1 MSAEPKAA
9 AGAARFGVYEVD
21 LDACELRKQGVRVRL
36 QDQPYQVLRILLERP
51 GEVVRRE
58 DLRQRIWPADT
69 FVDFDHGLNNAVKRL
84 REALGDSADFPRYV
98 ETVPRRGYRFI
109 ATVEMIRPARP
120 GPAASSG
127 GDFTSDHLPASNAS
141 PKGLVPSQGPPHQS
155 ILQTQRGPL
164 AAAVLLVLL
173 AALLI
178 LEVPRLRKQTLKA
191 VGPVHDSSQRIQSIA
206 VLPLTNLSGDPA
218 QEYFADGMTEELIT
232 DLSQIAA
239 LKVISRTSVMR
250 FKKTDKSMPEIAREL
265 GADALVEGT
274 VMRFGGRVRITAQ
287 LINGTTDKHLWGA
300 SFERRAEDV
309 LALQREVAR
318 SIAKQIQGT
327 LTPRESGILASAR
340 PVNPKAHDA
349 YLAGRF
355 YLSKS
360 IDQELRK
367 GQEKSSEQAFQR
379 AIGYFEEAV
388 REDPGYAR
396 AHLGFYEALSSPQV
410 PHLDLLPRAKLEVEK
425 ALTVDDT
432 LVEAHLAKASLLTRY
447 EHEWGWRRA
456 GKEFQRALD
465 LNSNSPSA
473 HGGYS
478 DYLLEMG
485 QRDEGQKERG
495 LERQLQ
501 SYDPTA
507 LDFGYEDQVEP
518 LREYLDKTKSMD
530 VGWHWYL
537 AKCLEASGKKDDA
550 IREWERTMT
559 LSGFPVLAD
568 ELTDGFANGDYKT
581 ALREWVSGLEEEARH
596 RYIPR
601 IVLAMVYV
609 DLGDRDH
616 AFVWL
621 DRAYEERNYL
631 TAYLKQEHAWDP
643 IRSDP
648 RFKNLVRR
656 VGLPP

>member
-1 MSAEPKAA
+1 MNADSRAA
-9 AGAARFGVYEVD
+9 AGAARFGVFEAD
-21 LDACELRKQGVRVRL
+21 LDACELRKQGVRIRL
-36 QDQPYQVLRILLERP
+36 QDQPFQVLRILLERA
-51 GEVVRRE
+51 GEVVTRDE
-58 DLRQRIWPADT
+58 LRQRIWPADT

-84 REALGDSADFPRYV
+84 REALGESADVPRYV

-109 ATVEMIRPARP
+109 ATVEMIRP
-120 GPAASSG
+120 SG
-127 GDFTSDHLPASNAS
+127 NGTEPLKNCAPASAPVLS
-141 PKGLVPSQGPPHQS
+141 SSAFPMGLAATLQVSRKRPT
-155 ILQTQRGPL
+155 LQTWRL
-164 AAAVLLVLL
+164 AVVAALVLFL
-173 AALLI
+173 ALLI
-178 LEVPRLRKQTLKA
+178 ALDVARVREQLLKA
-191 VGPVHDSSQRIQSIA
+191 VGAGRESPQRIQSIA

-274 VMRFGGRVRITAQ
+274 VMRSGGRVRITAQ

-309 LALQREVAR
+309 MALQREVAR
-318 SIAKQIQGT
+318 SIAEQIQVT

-340 PVNPKAHDA
+340 PVSPEAHDA

-355 YLSKS
+355 YLSRS

-367 GQEKSSEQAFQR
+367 GREKSSEEAFQR
-379 AIGYFEEAV
+379 AVGYFKEAV
-388 REDPGYAR
+388 RDDPGYAR

-410 PHLDLLPRAKLEVEK
+410 PHLDLLPRAKVEVEK
-425 ALTVDDT
+425 ALALDET
-432 LVEAHLAKASLLTRY
+432 LVEAHLAKALLLTQY
-447 EHEWGWRRA
+447 EHDWSWSSA
-456 GKEFQRALD
+456 GKEFQRAVE
-465 LNSNSPSA
+465 LNSNSASA

-485 QRDEGQKERG
+485 RRDEGQKERG
-495 LERQLQ
+495 LERQLE
-501 SYDPTA
+501 SDDPTA
-507 LDFGYEDQVEP
+507 PNFGSEDQVEQM
-518 LREYLDKTKSMD
+518 RDYLDKTKSTD
-530 VGWHWYL
+530 AGWHWYL
-537 AKCLEASGKKDDA
+537 AKCLEASGRKDDA
-550 IREWERTMT
+550 IREWERTMA

-568 ELTDGFANGDYKT
+568 ALTDGFANGDFKT
-581 ALREWVSGLEEEARH
+581 ALREWVGGLEEEARH

-616 AFVWL
+616 AFAWL
-621 DRAYEERNYL
+621 DRAYEERNFL
-631 TAYLKQEHAWDP
+631 TAYLKQEQAWDP

-648 RFKNLVRR
+648 RFKDLVRR